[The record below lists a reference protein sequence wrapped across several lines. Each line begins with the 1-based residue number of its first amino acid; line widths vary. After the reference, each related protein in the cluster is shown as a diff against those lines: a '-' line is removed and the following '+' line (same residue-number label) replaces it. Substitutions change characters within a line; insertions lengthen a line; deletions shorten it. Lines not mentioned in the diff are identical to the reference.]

1 MLIKMNK
8 VFIPNIPYILPVSR
22 MVRDNMFIRDVLIYD
37 ENKRKQPRM
46 SWYDP
51 SDKSWIPDNWFHDG
65 LVADMKYYFSK
76 K

>member
-1 MLIKMNK
+1 
-8 VFIPNIPYILPVSR
+8 

-76 K
+76 N